1 MIMFFCGSNKDSIS
15 KGSKMTSNID
25 DCVLLIITFL
35 SMLINNNK
43 KTNRVEQEVS
53 INQIDNYR
61 PIGVRVPIDE
71 SHG

>member
-1 MIMFFCGSNKDSIS
+1 MP
-15 KGSKMTSNID
+15 SNID

-35 SMLINNNK
+35 SMLINNKKK

>member
-1 MIMFFCGSNKDSIS
+1 
-15 KGSKMTSNID
+15 MTSNID

-35 SMLINNNK
+35 SMLINNNNNNNNN

>member
-1 MIMFFCGSNKDSIS
+1 MFFCGSNKDSIS

-35 SMLINNNK
+35 SMLINNKK

>member
-1 MIMFFCGSNKDSIS
+1 
-15 KGSKMTSNID
+15 MTSNID
-25 DCVLLIITFL
+25 DCVLSIITFL
-35 SMLINNNK
+35 SMLINNNNNNNNN

>member
-1 MIMFFCGSNKDSIS
+1 MFFCGSNKDSIS

>member
-1 MIMFFCGSNKDSIS
+1 
-15 KGSKMTSNID
+15 MTSNID